1 MPSSPRLASR
11 PIAAA
16 AHSPRSASG
25 SSDAEDTT
33 NVPPEL
39 RCSYRSKPCQKRRAM
54 KVNGE
59 LHKLCPFHRQRANV
73 NQQRVHLRRRI
84 SKKQAQ
90 QLEALYGP
98 LSGDD
103 SASEFEPCPEP
114 CGDLTLQELQLLELL
129 LSDKPVA
136 CDVFSEALHRQPSQ
150 QQYYQQHSIQF

>member
-1 MPSSPRLASR
+1 
-11 PIAAA
+11 
-16 AHSPRSASG
+16 
-25 SSDAEDTT
+25 
-33 NVPPEL
+33 
-39 RCSYRSKPCQKRRAM
+39 M

-59 LHKLCPFHRQRANV
+59 LHKLCDFHRQRANV

-103 SASEFEPCPEP
+103 SASEFEPCPKP

-129 LSDKPVA
+129 LSDNPAA
-136 CDVFSEALHRQPSQ
+136 CDAFFEALHRQPLQ
-150 QQYYQQHSIQF
+150 QQ